1 MLGVEFRRRH
11 NMFYATL
18 EAFASMDTVG
28 AVTEEG
34 IEHTRWL
41 GVADRQILRLVPEL
55 KSVLLDIQAWRT
67 MILEP
72 YNRLGPGSYMVGAR
86 IGDLGVVGV
95 MEGRQPMVRFL
106 ASRLDALERSV
117 GNQI

>member
-1 MLGVEFRRRH
+1 MEFRRRH
-11 NMFYATL
+11 NMVYATL

-28 AVTEEG
+28 VVTEEG

-41 GVADRQILRLVPEL
+41 GVADRQILKLVPEL
-55 KSVLLDIQAWRT
+55 RSVLLDIEAWRT

-86 IGDLGVVGV
+86 IGEVGIVGV
-95 MEGRQPMVRFL
+95 MEGRQPMIRFL
-106 ASRLDALERSV
+106 ASKPDALGRSV
-117 GNQI
+117 GDQI